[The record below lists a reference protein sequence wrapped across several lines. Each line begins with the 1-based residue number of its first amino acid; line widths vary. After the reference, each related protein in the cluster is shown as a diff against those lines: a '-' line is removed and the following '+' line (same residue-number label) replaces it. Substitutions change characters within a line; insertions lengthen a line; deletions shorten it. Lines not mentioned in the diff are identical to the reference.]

1 MVLDLKIQL
10 KYEDQIPVI
19 SLDGELD
26 VYTYP
31 KLSETLSG
39 VIEEGYS
46 DLVINLEM
54 IKYIDSTGL
63 GVLASSASK
72 LSKNGGMMHV
82 ICTKPSVKKIFD
94 VSGLLKKNFK
104 MFDIEKTALENA
116 KPKKK

>member
-10 KYEDQIPVI
+10 KYEDKVPVI

-54 IKYIDSTGL
+54 LKYIDSTGL
-63 GVLASSASK
+63 GVL
-72 LSKNGGMMHV
+72 
-82 ICTKPSVKKIFD
+82 
-94 VSGLLKKNFK
+94 
-104 MFDIEKTALENA
+104 
-116 KPKKK
+116 